1 MSLHGGT
8 WKVHASALDNEDVI
22 RDALDWL
29 SDGQAEITTENYKS
43 ALGAPMS
50 TIIAKMNGKR
60 AKKSFGKMGQEVIA
74 ELLENGIEGRIDE
87 QKVLH
92 LRLGLAEL
100 TNGEV
105 KIVTTSFEPIVK
117 GLFKLEVYP
126 GETPSEVAVEFL
138 EGI

>member
-50 TIIAKMNGKR
+50 TIVAKMNGKK
-60 AKKSFGKMGQEVIA
+60 AKKSFGKMGQEVIS
-74 ELLENGIEGRIDE
+74 ELLENGIEDRIDE

-100 TNGEV
+100 TSGEV
-105 KIVTTSFEPIVK
+105 KIATTSSEPIVK

-126 GETPSEVAVEFL
+126 GETPAEVAVGFL
-138 EGI
+138 EGV